1 MNPRSSL
8 LYPPTL
14 QVKTNDSDVNR
25 FAGCYEK
32 TDQFKTF
39 RPVYKNSRNDHHIFY
54 EGLFTGY

>member
-1 MNPRSSL
+1 MNSRSSL

-25 FAGCYEK
+25 LAGSYEK

-39 RPVYKNSRNDHHIFY
+39 RPVYKNSINDHHIFY
-54 EGLFTGY
+54 KGLSTGH